1 MQLPPLPAEPTVR
14 TWNAMQFARTPL
26 PSTLLLWVVFAMMT
40 ATATATS
47 LSAQQTTNPS
57 PAAVPGQ
64 PHDKDQPGPQDSAGT
79 FKVNVNLVNLY
90 FVTKDKHGALVP
102 NLAQDQ
108 FEVFEDGQP
117 QTIKYYKA
125 DATQPLT
132 LGLMVDTSGS
142 EARML
147 PTEQEVAG
155 QFISTVLGEKDLAFL
170 ISFDVNVDLLQDLT
184 ARSQDL
190 RAALRKTAINTGGV
204 GGIPGLGGGPVPHAH
219 PRGTL
224 LYDAIYLAS
233 EEKLKH
239 EVGRKAMILF
249 TDGKDE
255 GSQTSLGQAIEAAQR
270 ADTIVYVLLVYDPR
284 FIKGN
289 REMERLCQETGGRV
303 IVVGSKPDKLKKALQ
318 EVSDELRSQ
327 YYIGYT
333 PANRKADGAF
343 RKVEVHAKT
352 EDYRVQARKGYY
364 APKQ

>member
-14 TWNAMQFARTPL
+14 TWNAMQFARKPL

-40 ATATATS
+40 ATA

-57 PAAVPGQ
+57 PAAEPGQ
-64 PHDKDQPGPQDSAGT
+64 TQDKDKPGQQDSAGT
-79 FKVNVNLVNLY
+79 FKVNVNVVNLY
-90 FVTKDKHGALVP
+90 FVTKDKHGSLVP

-132 LGLMVDTSGS
+132 LGLLVDTSGS

-155 QFISTVLGEKDLAFL
+155 QFIATVLREKDLAFL

-190 RAALRKTAINTGGV
+190 RAALRKTAINTGGG

-255 GSQTSLGQAIEAAQR
+255 GSQTSLGQAIEAAQK
-270 ADTIVYVLLVYDPR
+270 ADTMVYVLLVYDPR
-284 FIKGN
+284 FIKGDH
-289 REMERLCQETGGRV
+289 EMGRLCQETGGRV
-303 IVVGSKPDKLKKALQ
+303 IVVGTKPDKLKKALQ

-333 PANRKADGAF
+333 PANRKADGGF
-343 RKVEVHAKT
+343 RKVEVHTKT

-364 APKQ
+364 APKE